1 MVNVPFCI
9 DNPFDNSTE
18 CFFKVF
24 SVAQKSSVF
33 SSVLWIQKKMQI
45 KLNLVPIKMKIYI
58 LGSFTNDVC

>member
-1 MVNVPFCI
+1 MSYSSILFMVSVPFCI

-33 SSVLWIQKKMQI
+33 SSVLWI
-45 KLNLVPIKMKIYI
+45 
-58 LGSFTNDVC
+58 